1 MATPTTAPIS
11 GNQNFTVVSNHAAQL
26 SELSIG
32 STLEATQIKTELI
45 GEGNFDGSDVTGLE
59 HPIILSGNPILMG
72 DCCSEQTAAQFVIT
86 QDPEPFPVGENGGS
100 IIIGSEAPGGPGT
113 SGSRIGFFGVPP
125 VPQPATV
132 PAVPDGPGLGVPDDN
147 ATAINEIR
155 SLLIDL
161 GLMQP

>member
-72 DCCSEQTAAQFVIT
+72 DCCSEESAAQFVIV
-86 QDPEPFPVGENGGS
+86 QEPEPFPVGENGGS

-125 VPQPATV
+125 VPQPATLTAV
-132 PAVPDGPGLGVPDDN
+132 PVGPAVPDLN